1 MLAIELKFQ
10 TLNAAEILNLSIFPL
25 GGSNVSSCK
34 PPPSPC
40 FSFTQSQVM
49 TLLPVHWEDKPS
61 EVISCT
67 SYNLMVD

>member
-40 FSFTQSQVM
+40 FSFTQFQVM
-49 TLLPVHWEDKPS
+49 TLLPVH
-61 EVISCT
+61 
-67 SYNLMVD
+67 